1 MCPKGSL
8 FGRPTPPKV
17 TQQGKGLLSKS
28 RVHERAE
35 HLAKQNSTFTK
46 NRVHHTS
53 QSDRQLQ
60 LLLAT
65 MDLTKYCTEQ
75 RSTWRKA
82 ENVAMNQFPSI
93 ILNIIIINVIILIS
107 SRHVV
112 SAEVVV
118 DDTRLSATSTR
129 NIIMLTSTTQ
139 SQHHSMLRLTAY
151 FHTFYQEI

>member
-1 MCPKGSL
+1 
-8 FGRPTPPKV
+8 
-17 TQQGKGLLSKS
+17 
-28 RVHERAE
+28 
-35 HLAKQNSTFTK
+35 
-46 NRVHHTS
+46 
-53 QSDRQLQ
+53 
-60 LLLAT
+60 

-139 SQHHSMLRLTAY
+139 SQHRSMLRLTAY